1 MIRISEPG
9 SGFRLFFF
17 VQQLVQEVSSQRS
30 KRQWG
35 RLDTRVAFWR
45 KCHQRLQ
52 QDSTEAEAAQRFF
65 QAQVDLETRSESEEL
80 LDLQERCLL
89 LCLAAHWLS
98 QLSPVP
104 VDQLEGLEKKL
115 WLLRVRLHILAA
127 DLEQSSVFRLPS
139 VWPGMDAYEALMKDF
154 SMSKLS
160 CLNTDTWLGLD
171 GLPGPSDEPL
181 LAPEEGRVLSTLIG
195 RLLDEGSVHEA
206 SRASRYF
213 SLHHQDLWLVLR
225 CRGLASGDLKP
236 EAPEEASEA
245 PPGTSLTSCKRRQA
259 TPLPESKQQRS
270 RSAALRNSPSL
281 LTVFCLCSVL
291 RQQPAVLLHARPPRR

>member
-1 MIRISEPG
+1 MRIQIGEPR
-9 SGFRLFFF
+9 SCFRLFFL

-35 RLDTRVAFWR
+35 RLDTRVAFWK

-52 QDSTEAEAAQRFF
+52 RDSTEAEAAQRFF

-80 LDLQERCLL
+80 LDIQERCLL

-98 QLSPVP
+98 QLSQIP
-104 VDQLEGLEKKL
+104 VDQLENLEKKL
-115 WLLRVRLHILAA
+115 WLLRVRFHMLAA
-127 DLEQSSVFRLPS
+127 DIEKTSVFRLLPMS
-139 VWPGMDAYEALMKDF
+139 ASPGMDAYEALMKDF

-160 CLNTDTWLGLD
+160 CLNTDTWLCLD

-181 LAPEEGRVLSTLIG
+181 LAPEEGRVLSALIC

-206 SRASRYF
+206 SRLSRYF

-225 CRGLASGDLKP
+225 CRSLASGDLKL

-245 PPGTSLTSCKRRQA
+245 PLGTSITPCKRRQA
-259 TPLPESKQQRS
+259 TPLPESNRRGS
-270 RSAALRNSPSL
+270 E
-281 LTVFCLCSVL
+281 V
-291 RQQPAVLLHARPPRR
+291 PP